1 MKKIYLIIILG
12 IVMMS
17 STCGGDRDDCHRNIK
32 IINNSDKTVRLY
44 GSLNYPDSISDFG
57 TKYTLYTIRPHS
69 DYLDYSRSCR
79 EAMIPYQNKHGVL
92 MYFLID
98 DAVLKSTPM
107 DTIIKYRM
115 YLKQYNLTVEG
126 LKNSNWTVTYP

>member
-17 STCGGDRDDCHRNIK
+17 STCGGDRDDCHRNIR
-32 IINNSDKTVRLY
+32 IINNSDKTIRLF
-44 GSLNYPDSISDFG
+44 GSYSYPDSISDFG
-57 TKYTLYTIRPHS
+57 TDVTLYNIDPYS
-69 DYLDYSRSCR
+69 DYFDYSKSCG
-79 EAMIPYQNKHGVL
+79 EASINNRNKYGVL

-107 DTIIKYRM
+107 DTIVKYKM
-115 YLKQYNLTVEG
+115 YLKKYDLTVES
-126 LKNSNWTVTYP
+126 LEKSNWTVTYP